1 MDPSREMFNGTPRE
15 SMEGGNTPEMVGEAE
30 FTNAHGIPYG
40 VDPKNKNWQVPLYW
54 QQQGN
59 DYPGKSPQM
68 DYGASD
74 YESNAGSIS
83 PSSAAAGPGNPRKV
97 NPHVGPHSVQPNEYA
112 REFPSDSPYYR
123 GGPGVSGIGEME
135 GLAGQGSGP
144 QANIFGSPTHNNFV
158 PFPNYIHP
166 NPSNPMD
173 TPISKDLYNIPSH
186 SSNAVSSAPDDPN
199 PSISMS
205 PTASF
210 QSHPA
215 HRPSTAAGSPGISDF
230 PGAHGHEYGMR
241 ANSSDLFEEP
251 AHPASVHPSISI
263 STLLTGSEGYD
274 PSSHNVLSEQ
284 ISPAMAP
291 PLDMSSLPHT
301 MLRGVSPSQ
310 KQSPIPQTAHPQTR
324 RRFHAAN
331 NPPPASPA
339 APMLSP
345 EAPSIDSDEVLSGD
359 EDEQQAMA
367 TRFHYLQHLRN
378 RRDEA
383 VHSEKKR
390 LLDIRSSLHNRFL
403 WRYEARYN
411 KLHALEYSQN
421 HDWAVHQAIR
431 EEVAALEAAKVRAE
445 EEQKRR
451 ERLELER
458 LEKKQ
463 QENSE
468 KERQL
473 LESTEQNDPPKENTD
488 THDDN
493 VNESDEIPIS
503 ESRPEAPPP
512 AEPKPK
518 SRSEAR
524 AEARARIKA
533 KARAKAENAESS
545 SQEDP
550 AKKEAANDQPP
561 KPSTAEDGES
571 SPETPLTKASKAKK
585 AKSTKA
591 ADDPA
596 KAPSEQKSTPKKN
609 ARKRPHRS
617 GQTGEEDANISK
629 ETAEQAEKANT
640 NTAEGTADGKAA
652 AATPSKKKKT
662 LESIQ
667 LQIIKDI
674 ARKEIPKVYKM
685 IQQNHYN
692 RSTNARKTSQLA
704 SREARRWQFRTIKN
718 NKDMQTKAKRAMRE
732 TMVFWKRNERE
743 ERDTR
748 KKAERVALDRAKKEE
763 EDRESRRQ
771 DRKLDFLITQTEL
784 YSHFVGKKK
793 VDKEHLPSSD
803 APTAS
808 ASELNFDSDDE
819 ESIHKLAVENAQEA
833 MLRTR
838 EHSKQFDTKP
848 ISSASSNDDMN
859 EGEMNFQN
867 PTLMNAV
874 DVGQPKM
881 LMCKLKEYQLKGLN
895 WLANLYEQGINGI
908 LADEMGLGKTV
919 QSISVMAYLAET
931 HNIWGPFLIIA
942 PASTLH
948 NWQQEITRFVPKL
961 KCIPYWGSTK
971 DRKILRKFWCRK
983 NMTYDENSP
992 FHVVVTSYQLVV
1004 LDAQF
1009 FQTVKWQ
1016 YMILD
1021 EAQAI
1026 KSSSSS
1032 RWKSLLAFKCR
1043 NRLLLTGT
1051 PIQNTMQELWALLHF
1066 IMPTLFD
1073 SHNEFSEWF
1082 SKDIESHAQS
1092 NTQLNEQQLK
1102 RLHMILK
1109 PFMLRR
1115 VKKNVQSELGEK
1127 IEKEVYCDLTQ
1138 RQKTLYQA
1146 LRRQISFEELLEKAI
1161 LGGDDTVASIM
1172 NLVMQFRKVCNH
1184 PDLFERE
1191 DVRSPLSLATWSR
1204 SVYINREGS
1213 FLDVPYNTR
1222 NFITLEIPRLM
1233 YKDGGLLHV
1242 PSSGSRAGFENKFLR
1257 NLMNIWNTEHLHN
1270 TSTSSGDNSF
1280 SWIRFINESPSSV
1293 SYSARNP
1300 LLSLLEEG
1308 SKNIVSPQKYQ
1319 LRQSQA
1325 LNDDYY
1331 DKHKM
1336 LILPD
1341 KSTRIR
1347 CLGEDASFNSPMHK
1361 LTNVV
1366 QESDSQLD
1374 LVLLD
1379 SVLVQKATAPPV
1391 EIYCPGSRQ
1400 FVHDQAMFIRDPIW
1414 SHYMYQPLKSE
1425 EDSIISDPAIT
1436 VLPPPRDPLV
1446 PSLGVAKSSYSFIR
1460 VPSMSRF
1467 IADSG
1472 KLSKLD
1478 KLLTELKAN
1487 DHRVLIYFQMTR
1499 MIDLMEEYLSYRQHR
1514 YLRLDGSSKI
1524 SQRRDMVSEWQ
1535 TRPELFVFLLSTRA
1549 GGLGINLTAAD
1560 TVIFYDSDWNPS
1572 IDSQAMDR
1580 AHRIGQQKQVTVYR
1594 FITTGTIEERIL
1606 IRAKEK
1612 EEVQKVVISGGETL
1626 PTKQM
1631 DLKGNSREMVS
1642 WLLEE

>member
-1 MDPSREMFNGTPRE
+1 MDPSRELFNGTPRE
-15 SMEGGNTPEMVGEAE
+15 SFEGGNAPEMAGQTE
-30 FTNAHGIPYG
+30 FTNTHGTPYG
-40 VDPKNKNWQVPLYW
+40 VEANNRNWQVPLYW
-54 QQQGN
+54 QHHGN
-59 DYPGKSPQM
+59 EMTGSSPRM
-68 DYGASD
+68 EYVASE
-74 YESNAGSIS
+74 YESNGGSVS
-83 PSSAAAGPGNPRKV
+83 PNSTAAGAGTAGKV
-97 NPHVGPHSVQPNEYA
+97 DHRGLNHIQNEYG
-112 REFPSDSPYYR
+112 REFSSEAPFYR
-123 GGPGVSGIGEME
+123 GVSGYGEME
-135 GLAGQGSGP
+135 GLAGQGPGP
-144 QANIFGSPTHNNFV
+144 GTQANIFGSPAQGDLALL
-158 PFPNYIHP
+158 PNYMQP
-166 NPSNPMD
+166 DASNQMD

-186 SSNAVSSAPDDPN
+186 SPNGAADLQSTTNATS
-199 PSISMS
+199 
-205 PTASF
+205 ASF
-210 QSHPA
+210 QHHPA
-215 HRPSTAAGSPGISDF
+215 HHNPTATSGVARSPGMSEF
-230 PGAHGHEYGMR
+230 PVAHTHEYGMR
-241 ANSSDLFEEP
+241 TGSSDLFEEP
-251 AHPASVHPSISI
+251 TPGASMHPSISI
-263 STLLTGSEGYD
+263 STLLSRNEGYD
-274 PSSHNVLSEQ
+274 PSTHNVMPEQ

-291 PLDMSSLPHT
+291 PLDVSSLPHT
-301 MLRGVSPSQ
+301 ILRGVSPSQ
-310 KQSPIPQTAHPQTR
+310 KQSPIPHTVPNQSR
-324 RRFHAAN
+324 RRYN
-331 NPPPASPA
+331 NSNPQPVNHS
-339 APMLSP
+339 APLLSP
-345 EAPSIDSDEVLSGD
+345 EAPSIDSDEILSAD
-359 EDEQQAMA
+359 EDEQQTMV
-367 TRFHYLQHLRN
+367 TRFNYLQHLRN

-383 VHSEKKR
+383 VHAEKKR
-390 LLDIRSSLHNRFL
+390 LLDIRSSLHNRFI

-445 EEQKRR
+445 EEQKQR

-458 LEKKQ
+458 LEKKKL
-463 QENSE
+463 EKNE
-468 KERQL
+468 KERHL
-473 LESTEQNDPPKENTD
+473 LESTEQKDAAKDNTR
-488 THDDN
+488 THEDN

-503 ESRPEAPPP
+503 ESRQEVPP
-512 AEPKPK
+512 AESKPK

-524 AEARARIKA
+524 TEARARIKA
-533 KARAKAENAESS
+533 KARAKAATAESAG
-545 SQEDP
+545 QEDL
-550 AKKEAANDQPP
+550 AKKEATNDQTP
-561 KPSTAEDGES
+561 KSSIAEDGES

-585 AKSTKA
+585 AKSSKATGDSAKA
-591 ADDPA
+591 AG
-596 KAPSEQKSTPKKN
+596 EQKSTPKKN
-609 ARKRPHRS
+609 TKKRPQRS
-617 GQTGEEDANISK
+617 GQAGEEDSSATK
-629 ETAEQAEKANT
+629 EAADQAEKANT
-640 NTAEGTADGKAA
+640 VEGTADGKAA
-652 AATPSKKKKT
+652 TATPNKKKKT
-662 LESIQ
+662 VESIQ
-667 LQIIKDI
+667 MQIIKDI
-674 ARKEIPKVYKM
+674 VRKEIPKVYKI

-743 ERDTR
+743 ERDLR

-771 DRKLDFLITQTEL
+771 ARKLDFLITQTEL

-793 VDKEHLPSSD
+793 VDRENLPSSD

-819 ESIHKLAVENAQEA
+819 ESIHKLAVGNAQEA

-838 EHSKQFDTKP
+838 EHSRMFDTKP
-848 ISSASSNDDMN
+848 ISSSSSTADMN

-1004 LDAQF
+1004 LDAQY

-1138 RQKTLYQA
+1138 RQKILYQA
-1146 LRRQISFEELLEKAI
+1146 LRRQISIEELLEKAV

-1191 DVRSPLSLATWSR
+1191 DVRSPLSLATWSK

-1233 YKDGGLLHV
+1233 YKEGGILNV
-1242 PSSGSRAGFENKFLR
+1242 PSQRSRAGFKNKYLN
-1257 NLMNIWNTEHLHN
+1257 NLMNIWNTEYLHN
-1270 TSTSSGDNSF
+1270 SSASDENSSF
-1280 SWIRFINESPSSV
+1280 SWLRFIGESPSSINH
-1293 SYSARNP
+1293 SAHNP
-1300 LLSLLEEG
+1300 LLSLLE
-1308 SKNIVSPQKYQ
+1308 SSSNNSVSSHRYQ
-1319 LRQSQA
+1319 TRQAQT
-1325 LNDDYY
+1325 LDGDYFN
-1331 DKHKM
+1331 KHKM
-1336 LILPD
+1336 LLLPD
-1341 KSTRIR
+1341 NLTKLK
-1347 CLGEDASFNSPMHK
+1347 CLGKDANVDSPMYK
-1361 LTNVV
+1361 LTNVIE
-1366 QESDSQLD
+1366 ESDAQLD
-1374 LVLLD
+1374 LILLD

-1400 FVHDQAMFIRDPIW
+1400 FMLDQAMFIRDPTW

-1425 EDSIISDPAIT
+1425 EDRIISDPAIT
-1436 VLPPPRDPLV
+1436 VLPPPREPLV
-1446 PSLGVAKSSYSFIR
+1446 PSLGVAKGSYSFVRI
-1460 VPSMSRF
+1460 PSMSRF

-1478 KLLTELKAN
+1478 KLLAELKAN
-1487 DHRVLIYFQMTR
+1487 DHRVLIYFQMTK
-1499 MIDLMEEYLSYRQHR
+1499 MIDLMEEYLTYRQHK

-1524 SQRRDMVSEWQ
+1524 SQRRDMVTEWQ

-1594 FITTGTIEERIL
+1594 FITRGTIEERIL
-1606 IRAKEK
+1606 FRAKEK

-1626 PTKQM
+1626 PNKQM